1 MNQYT
6 VLVGYLRD
14 VWRSLANLEEL
25 PKTPAGDVD
34 TKAAIA
40 RLGAI
45 NHLYSVLLLLE
56 ETCSK
61 D

>member
-6 VLVGYLRD
+6 RLVSELRNI
-14 VWRSLANLEEL
+14 WRALANLEEL

-34 TKAAIA
+34 TRAALDRLAAIND
-40 RLGAI
+40 L
-45 NHLYSVLLLLE
+45 HSVLLALE
-56 ETCSK
+56 ESCLK

>member
-1 MNQYT
+1 MNEYERW
-6 VLVGYLRD
+6 VAVVRNA
-14 VWRSLANLEEL
+14 WRALATFVEL

-34 TKAAIA
+34 TRASLERLAAIND
-40 RLGAI
+40 L
-45 NHLYSVLLLLE
+45 HSVLLALE

>member
-14 VWRSLANLEEL
+14 VWRALASFEEL

-34 TKAAIA
+34 NTASLKRLAAIND
-40 RLGAI
+40 L
-45 NHLYSVLLLLE
+45 HSVLLALE
-56 ETCSK
+56 ESCSK

>member
-34 TKAAIA
+34 TKAALE
-40 RLGAI
+40 RLAAI
-45 NHLYSVLLLLE
+45 NDLHSVLLALE
-56 ETCSK
+56 ESCSK

>member
-1 MNQYT
+1 MNEYERW
-6 VLVGYLRD
+6 VAVVRNA
-14 VWRSLANLEEL
+14 WRALASFEEL

-34 TKAAIA
+34 TRAALDRLAAIND
-40 RLGAI
+40 L
-45 NHLYSVLLLLE
+45 HSVLLALE

>member
-14 VWRSLANLEEL
+14 VWHSLANLWIVQA
-25 PKTPAGDVD
+25 TAGDVD
-34 TKAAIA
+34 TKAALD
-40 RLGAI
+40 RLAAI
-45 NHLYSVLLLLE
+45 NDLHSVLLALE
-56 ETCSK
+56 ESCSK

>member
-34 TKAAIA
+34 TRASLERLAAIND
-40 RLGAI
+40 L
-45 NHLYSVLLLLE
+45 HSVLLALE